1 MSINKIKKEAMN
13 AISSIE
19 NGREFPSSYVV
30 SRLDKAWDLHQK
42 DQVIGNIRSV
52 LTKVASKSDY
62 ISQKDITKVYDRFSN
77 ISGGNTSFREE
88 LGDLLMPGYG
98 QVSGP
103 VKSDISKTAADMGKP
118 ISLAGQKSELSD
130 AFSVLFS
137 MGSEQIGTYN
147 KNLVKKAER
156 LVSLE
161 LNSIGLNPDL
171 IQTVTGNDHFILCN
185 AYYRNPDFT
194 TSHISI
200 PVQISNGSID
210 LPTQMVNEG
219 SLIKLNKENIL
230 VSLKTA
236 AKTKKDSDI
245 GKYSGMRQD
254 APVNLPRVNIPKPLK
269 EEFSMSEEIV
279 LAASKYSPEQIKVA
293 TSMLAVETSDWGCNT
308 QIKFAGVN
316 ERGMSFLVKVATS
329 KGTQDLVV
337 PVEVKDSRINIPSSF
352 ISKDSKKEYDFSRGG
367 FNSFASDNSAQPEK
381 FGVFHRERGELIN
394 LSYNQLMDV
403 VIDGVSR
410 GDFKASEDAISTI
423 TEKFGPEKQKVA
435 LEEFQK
441 LLKVASTYQNN
452 ESLIKEAVKRG
463 DLIKKAN
470 SIELYS
476 PKLGLPLSKLEFD
489 EKGRLMPK
497 YRKAQQDMA
506 SIDGTILSSS
516 KIVMS

>member
-52 LTKVASKSDY
+52 LTKVASKSNY
-62 ISQKDITKVYDRFSN
+62 ISQKDITKIYDRFSN

-103 VKSDISKTAADMGKP
+103 IKADISKTAADMGKP
-118 ISLAGQKSELSD
+118 VSLSGQKSELSD

-171 IQTVTGNDHFILCN
+171 IQTVTGNEHYILCN

-194 TSHISI
+194 TSHVSI
-200 PVQISNGSID
+200 PVQISNGSIE
-210 LPTQMVNEG
+210 LPTQMINDG
-219 SLIKLNKENIL
+219 SLVKLNKENIL

-236 AKTKKDSDI
+236 SKSKKESNVN
-245 GKYSGMRQD
+245 KYSGMRQES
-254 APVNLPRVNIPKPLK
+254 AVNLPRVNVPKPLK
-269 EEFSMSEEIV
+269 EEFSMSEEVV
-279 LAASKYSPEQIKVA
+279 LAASKYSPEQIKIA
-293 TSMLAVETSDWGCNT
+293 TSMLAIESSDWGCNT
-308 QIKFAGVN
+308 QIKFAGIN
-316 ERGMSFLVKVATS
+316 DRGMSFLMKVATS
-329 KGTQDLVV
+329 KGNQELIV
-337 PVEVKDSRINIPSSF
+337 PVEVKDSRINIPSTF
-352 ISKDSKKEYDFSRGG
+352 ISKDSKKEYDFSRTG
-367 FNSFASDNSAQPEK
+367 FYSFASDNLVQPEK
-381 FGVFHRERGELIN
+381 TGVFYRERDELVR

-403 VIDGVSR
+403 VIDGVSKK
-410 GDFKASEDAISTI
+410 DFKASEDAISAI
-423 TEKFGPEKQKVA
+423 ADKFGPEKQKIA

-441 LLKVASTYQNN
+441 LLKVASTHNNN
-452 ESLIKEAVKRG
+452 ESLIKEAVRRG
-463 DLIKKAN
+463 DLIKKSN

-476 PKLGLPLSKLEFD
+476 PRFGLPLSKLEFD

-497 YRKAQQDMA
+497 YRKAQNDMS